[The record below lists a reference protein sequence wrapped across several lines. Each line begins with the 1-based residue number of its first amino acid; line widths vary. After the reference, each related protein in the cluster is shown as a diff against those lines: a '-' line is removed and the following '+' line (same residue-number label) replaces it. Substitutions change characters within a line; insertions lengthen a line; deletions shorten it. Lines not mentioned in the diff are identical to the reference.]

1 MAEASKVVPLRGRA
15 PPAHLSDESKALWL
29 QIVSDYALDDA
40 AGLTLLREGLDALDG
55 VRACQ
60 RQIADDG
67 LMVTGSRR
75 QKRPHP
81 LLKAEADY
89 RRQMLACFRA
99 LNLDLAPE

>member
-1 MAEASKVVPLRGRA
+1 MAEPSKVVPIRGRK
-15 PPAHLSDESKALWL
+15 PPEHLSDESRTLWM

-55 VRACQ
+55 IRACQ
-60 RQIADDG
+60 AQIKADG
-67 LMVTGSRR
+67 LMVAGSRR

-81 LLKAEADY
+81 LLKAEAEY